1 MPAHFRAGNIHEDSV
16 LKQNNLNKNN
26 SVWRP
31 DQEDFDSATFKVI
44 VGDRKF
50 TKGGQPKGTIFDS
63 TDNGYLEIK
72 GGTSQLNPSFQDW
85 LDRWGVNVV
94 KPE

>member
-1 MPAHFRAGNIHEDSV
+1 M
-16 LKQNNLNKNN
+16 KQNNLNKNN